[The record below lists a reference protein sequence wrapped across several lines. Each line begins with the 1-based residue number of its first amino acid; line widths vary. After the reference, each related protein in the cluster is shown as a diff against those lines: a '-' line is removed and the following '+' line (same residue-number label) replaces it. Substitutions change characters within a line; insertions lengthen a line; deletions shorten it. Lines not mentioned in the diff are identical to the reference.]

1 VEGTYLAEVSYN
13 ATGKVKVLEKG
24 IAQAGRYRQSKADG
38 VRVELLAE
46 ISQGFGR
53 ATYPAGREFLIKTRN
68 VHRPWTADDDARL
81 EQEAAER
88 ARMQEI
94 ADRLKALGFDP
105 DMRGLRLGK
114 GSLTM
119 DADHLERLLDL
130 AEQDES

>member
-1 VEGTYLAEVSYN
+1 MKGADIEVEGTYLAEVSYN

-68 VHRPWTADDDARL
+68 VHRP
-81 EQEAAER
+81 
-88 ARMQEI
+88 
-94 ADRLKALGFDP
+94 KALGFDP